1 MKVLRAGNAGQV
13 DGARGRPKFAGMR
26 LSPAPLRLPAAIA
39 VMVFACNEGLQP
51 VRAPTACPPGFV
63 GICGTVRFR
72 GALPESTQA
81 VYLVAYPIFPQTRN
95 DLFNFVPFPP
105 QSIST
110 ADSTYFHTLGIP
122 TGRYEWV
129 IAAWVKQGFT
139 TANADSTLREAGY
152 YRDKADT
159 TKPGVVVVNGTGT
172 DSINIV
178 VDFANMHPISYF
190 FPAVVQR

>member
-1 MKVLRAGNAGQV
+1 
-13 DGARGRPKFAGMR
+13 MR
-26 LSPAPLRLPAAIA
+26 SAPRLLAALRLPVALAILA
-39 VMVFACNEGLQP
+39 LACNEGLQP

-63 GICGTVRFR
+63 GICGKVRFR

-81 VYLVAYPIFPQTRN
+81 VYVVAYPTFPRTRN
-95 DLFNFVPFPP
+95 DLFNFVPLPP
-105 QSIST
+105 QSIPT
-110 ADSTYFHTLGIP
+110 ADSTFFYTLGIP

-129 IAAWVKQGFT
+129 LVAWVKQGFT

-159 TKPGVVVVNGTGT
+159 TKPGVVSVYGTGT

-178 VDFANMHPISYF
+178 VDFANMHPISYY
-190 FPAVVQR
+190 FPAAVRQ